1 MILNHSLV
9 INSVIQE
16 FDDYLK
22 TNMASDLKK
31 SHVEFD
37 NERCVIQRWV
47 TGVLVEMES
56 WELSRRMQTMKV
68 LKSEKLTS
76 VNKWAIA
83 IVPMEEFSVINCMT
97 VKQVCL
103 GSSYYTTKCMWGQ
116 CTHFACNNLQ
126 GASLF
131 LS

>member
-1 MILNHSLV
+1 MILNHSLG

-16 FDDYLK
+16 FDEYLK

-76 VNKWAIA
+76 DNKWAIA
-83 IVPMEEFSVINCMT
+83 IVPMEEFSVINCVT
-97 VKQVCL
+97 VKQVGL
-103 GSSYYTTKCMWGQ
+103 
-116 CTHFACNNLQ
+116 
-126 GASLF
+126 GASY
-131 LS
+131 

>member
-1 MILNHSLV
+1 MILNHSLG

-16 FDDYLK
+16 FDEYLK

-56 WELSRRMQTMKV
+56 
-68 LKSEKLTS
+68 
-76 VNKWAIA
+76 
-83 IVPMEEFSVINCMT
+83 
-97 VKQVCL
+97 
-103 GSSYYTTKCMWGQ
+103 
-116 CTHFACNNLQ
+116 
-126 GASLF
+126 
-131 LS
+131 